1 MADQSKASKDR
12 KPPTRDDMR
21 AAIFEAAMGGEKKS
35 SHVTRHQ
42 DMFGNE
48 STTTSIGKRWAAPNI
63 QKLEELA
70 IDAIYH
76 GKADWM

>member
-1 MADQSKASKDR
+1 MSEKSKASKDS
-12 KPPTRDDMR
+12 KPPSIGDMK

-48 STTTSIGKRWAAPNI
+48 STTTSIGKRWSAPNI
-63 QKLEELA
+63 EKLEELA